1 MIEYIKMIIVA
12 VVCGFMAPL
21 PTSSSAHF
29 SIISKAVSLTS
40 DENKLGFY
48 FALFSVTFSVVIFLC
63 LRKIYLKS
71 FKSLFTKGNKND
83 VNLKVYKNVSK
94 NILLTILPMVLL
106 FIPIGDGKFII
117 DYFDKF
123 LSDNGLYLTG
133 VACIINALVLLVA
146 RWYAK
151 QENKKLKRVC
161 STMSALRMSAY
172 QLVSYIVP
180 GFSHVASG
188 GTNMLLGDV
197 HPKVIMREVYLYLAP
212 SMFVVNIAKIVKY
225 LIHDTIIDAVQ
236 AVVGIVVFAVMSLIV
251 MKLVAKFNIRR
262 VLLFFCFYSALLGV
276 GAVVL
281 TFII

>member
-71 FKSLFTKGNKND
+71 FKSLFTKGNKSD

-188 GTNMLLGDV
+188 STNMLLGDV

-262 VLLFFCFYSALLGV
+262 VLLFFCIYSALLGV